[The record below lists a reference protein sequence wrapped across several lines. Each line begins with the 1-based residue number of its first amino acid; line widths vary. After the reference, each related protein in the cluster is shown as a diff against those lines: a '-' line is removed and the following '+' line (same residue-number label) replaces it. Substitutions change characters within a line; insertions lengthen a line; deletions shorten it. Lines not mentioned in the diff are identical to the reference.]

1 MPENTPP
8 LRFRTPP
15 GWPTPSPQWVALHQG
30 AEPAAGWSPSE
41 DLPPAPSRWVFWV
54 PTRTLRRRVPRSVR
68 VSLAVGVCL
77 TIASFAVV
85 VALAIMDGPAVF
97 GLVPMVVG
105 IALWVTGA
113 VRSADQTAA
122 LARSVREEA
131 QMRRAV
137 ELPAL
142 AQDQHA
148 GDPATALAAWDAEA
162 WSVPTPRPFHE
173 GPPSPMI
180 ARVNRAAAIVT
191 AGVAALVLIGGASV
205 SAAPAFEHIASD
217 ASWAWGSG
225 DNGDDE
231 QQLEWSS
238 DDDAITAYWLGTGDT
253 WEATCDVTP
262 GDTAC
267 DAYAITSKKSCSAV
281 VTVGFFADADADEPS
296 RTQERSVRLRAGVP
310 LVLVENYTE
319 EVSSIGD
326 VTCSDA
332 AAADTVSATQESEDV
347 KASDQ
352 PAGCDVGG
360 CVAFAVT
367 APTACDAAAVEFH
380 VDATAGT
387 VDRPHDVVVVTRL
400 SAGKPTDVF
409 AGGTDDAT
417 KVLSGQ
423 VTCRAGADDGLSQ
436 NS

>member
-30 AEPAAGWSPSE
+30 AEPAAGWRPSDE
-41 DLPPAPSRWVFWV
+41 LPPAPLRWVFWV

-77 TIASFAVV
+77 TIASAVV
-85 VALAIMDGPAVF
+85 VGALAITDGPAVF
-97 GLVPMVVG
+97 GLVPLVVG

-113 VRSADQTAA
+113 VRSADDVTA
-122 LARSVREEA
+122 LARSVREDAQLRREA
-131 QMRRAV
+131 D
-137 ELPAL
+137 LPAL
-142 AQDQHA
+142 AREQH
-148 GDPATALAAWDAEA
+148 GSDPAAAMAAWDAEA

-173 GPPSPMI
+173 GPPSPLT
-180 ARVNRAAAIVT
+180 ARVNRAAVIIT
-191 AGVAALVLIGGASV
+191 AGVATLVLVGGAAV
-205 SAAPAFEHIASD
+205 SAAPAFETIAADPAWALGSPD
-217 ASWAWGSG
+217 A
-225 DNGDDE
+225 GDDTP
-231 QQLEWSS
+231 QLEWSS

-253 WEATCDVTP
+253 WETTCDVTP
-262 GDTAC
+262 GDTDC
-267 DAYAITSKKSCSAV
+267 DAYEITSKQSCTAV

-310 LVLVENYTE
+310 LVLVENYDE
-319 EVSSIGD
+319 ELSSIGD
-326 VTCSDA
+326 VTCADDA
-332 AAADTVSATQESEDV
+332 ATDTVSATQESEDV
-347 KASDQ
+347 TASDQ
-352 PAGCDVGG
+352 PDGCDVGG

-367 APTACDAAAVEFH
+367 AATDCAAAAVEFH
-380 VDATAGT
+380 VEAAAGS
-387 VDRPHDVVVVTRL
+387 VDGPHDLVVVTRL

-409 AGGTDDAT
+409 AGGTDDAA
-417 KVLSGQ
+417 KVRSGQ